1 LFYNEKRAEDMSRD
15 ESTQIKASPKKMSVK
30 LVDCLELYTSKE
42 KLSEN
47 DAWYVI
53 LFVESKH

>member
-1 LFYNEKRAEDMSRD
+1 MSRD
-15 ESTQIKASPKKMSVK
+15 ESTQVKASPKKMSVK

-47 DAWYVI
+47 DAW
-53 LFVESKH
+53 